1 MAWSRTLAQ
10 LVSDVALRCDVDGY
24 TARHPTA
31 NIRRLVIESYQRLRD
46 WMTSNGSQRFVVGP
60 ITLDATGAGIE
71 QLGYAVKIPLVRT
84 VPVQPS
90 GIEVHYYERLSLV
103 EAQIDGRWREL
114 RPVSTPELRD
124 YYQSYSTSSLPEAWA
139 YEGASAE
146 ATSSGAYCVI
156 IAPAFDPTTLPVRI
170 YGVTDTTLADSDST
184 SLTLDAPG
192 FEWIIW
198 DSVIKISA
206 RDNDSQGTFAIANQE
221 RAKQEAEILQAIR
234 GEQRVVRQRRDVFH
248 GLNRFRQ
255 SRRY

>member
-10 LVSDVALRCDVDGY
+10 LVSDVTLRCDVDGY

-31 NIRRLVIESYQRLRD
+31 NVRRLVIESYQRLRD

-60 ITLDATGAGIE
+60 IQLNGSTGIE
-71 QLGYAVKIPLVRT
+71 QLGYAVKIPLSNVAGS
-84 VPVQPS
+84 QS
-90 GIEVHYYERLSLV
+90 YERLSLV

-114 RPVSTPELRD
+114 RPVSVPELRD

-139 YEGASAE
+139 YQGNSAE
-146 ATSSGAYCVI
+146 ATTAGAYCII
-156 IAPAFDPTTLPVRI
+156 IAPAFDPSTLAIRV

-198 DSVIKISA
+198 DAVIKISA

-221 RAKQEAEILQAIR
+221 RSKQEGEILQAIR
-234 GEQRVVRQRRDVFH
+234 GEQRVTRQRRDVFH

-255 SRRY
+255 TRRY